1 MAGEVTEL
9 LPPCCISDVAR
20 VAVVGCVRGGCLAA
34 NRPNVKRKV
43 SLVYINY
50 KN

>member
-9 LPPCCISDVAR
+9 LPPCCISNAAQVA
-20 VAVVGCVRGGCLAA
+20 AVGCVGVGCLAA

-43 SLVYINY
+43 SLVHINY